1 MLHLTL
7 RQLRVYEAVAHHLSY
22 SRAAESLHLTQP
34 AVSMQIKQLEES
46 IGLPLFEKLGKK
58 IYLTEAGKEFL
69 HYCKN
74 ILDQLTEAENVLAE
88 MKGVGQGKLKISVA
102 ETASHFATQLLAEFC
117 KRYPQVLVT
126 LNVTNREGLLKHLAK
141 NDMDM
146 VVMGKPPEELELQA
160 TSFMENPLVIIAP
173 NNHPLA
179 HEPNIPLDRLQ
190 EETFLV
196 REQGSGTRIAMERFF
211 TEQGIKLTTGTEL
224 STNEAIKQAVQAGM
238 GLGILSLHTVS
249 LELETNRLVVL
260 DVQSFPIM
268 RDWYVVQRKGKRLT
282 ATAQMFK
289 EFLLNE
295 GAQIAKE
302 KGFSLAL

>member
-1 MLHLTL
+1 MLHLTI
-7 RQLRVYEAVAHHLSY
+7 RQLRVYDAVAHHLSY

-34 AVSMQIKQLEES
+34 AVSMQIKQLEETA
-46 IGLPLFEKLGKK
+46 GLPLFEQLGKK

-74 ILDQLTEAENVLAE
+74 ILDQLTEAESVLAE

-117 KRYPQVLVT
+117 RRYPKVSVT
-126 LNVTNREGLLKHLAK
+126 LNVTNREGLLSHLAR
-141 NDMDM
+141 NEMDM
-146 VVMGKPPEELELQA
+146 VVMGKPPEELDLQA

-179 HEPNIPLDRLQ
+179 HESSIPLDRLQ

-211 TEQGIKLTTGTEL
+211 TEQAIKLTTGTEL

-238 GLGILSLHTVS
+238 GLGILSLHTIS
-249 LELETNRLVVL
+249 LELEANRLVVL
-260 DVQSFPIM
+260 DVQFFPIM

-295 GAQIAKE
+295 GAQIAEE